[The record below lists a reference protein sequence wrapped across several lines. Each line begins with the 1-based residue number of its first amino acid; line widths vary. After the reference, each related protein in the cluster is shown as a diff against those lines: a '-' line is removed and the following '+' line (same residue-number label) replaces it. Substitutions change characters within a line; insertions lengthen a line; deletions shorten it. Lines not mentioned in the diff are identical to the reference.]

1 MALGQTC
8 CKRNNN
14 GTEPSHLKDIQY
26 NVNIRE
32 LSWNIQNEPK
42 WKMNTQEQQDKFRC
56 TLCGEQVLSL
66 HWDYKTCS
74 SCQQPSQEYHK
85 TWTAL
90 VSSLYK
96 TPQNLHNCQQPF
108 QEYHKTWTVH
118 QQPLQEHHKTWTA
131 LVSNLLSHILHA
143 RQENVCTFS
152 IYSRSCIL
160 GQKRSHGKV
169 SRLPCTTPRIWSWM
183 AEWAKLV
190 T

>member
-118 QQPLQEHHKTWTA
+118 QQPLQEHHKLEQLISSLYKNTTK
-131 LVSNLLSHILHA
+131 LEQLLSATFYPTSCMPDKKMFVPLAYTQDPAYWA
-143 RQENVCTFS
+143 RS
-152 IYSRSCIL
+152 D
-160 GQKRSHGKV
+160 
-169 SRLPCTTPRIWSWM
+169 PM
-183 AEWAKLV
+183 AK
-190 T
+190 